1 MSRLLIIFLHL
12 VIITDLLPFLIISC
26 CRLMDFVIVLI
37 ITYPL
42 SVPLHETTPE
52 QVLQQLSA
60 KGVEGAL

>member
-1 MSRLLIIFLHL
+1 MSRLLIILFDLD
-12 VIITDLLPFLIISC
+12 VIIDLLPLLIIF
-26 CRLMDFVIVLI
+26 CRRPMDFVIIFI